1 MSYKIDTVISQLDEI
16 MMRLDRI
23 EHKLNYFSTDMDD
36 MPMEAIDEAFEK
48 VFGKKVDKPQL
59 HVVQSSEET
68 NNIVEFKTDET

>member
-1 MSYKIDTVISQLDEI
+1 MSYKIDTVIAQLDEI
-16 MMRLDRI
+16 AERLERI
-23 EHKLNYFSTDMDD
+23 EKIIAFSNAEV

-68 NNIVEFKTDET
+68 DNIVEFKTDET